1 MKRLDKNTRVLLGL
15 AAVIGLMIG
24 LVSQAEPI
32 YRMFCGATG
41 LGGTTQNAAMAPAQ
55 TKDRYVT
62 VSFDANTDPT
72 LPWDF
77 APEARSLRV
86 KLGEVAKVT
95 FRVQS
100 HSARTTIGTA
110 VHNVQPDKAGLYFDK
125 LQCFCFTKQVL
136 KPGEAR
142 ELPVQFFVDPALA
155 NDREEDDVRNITL
168 SYTFYLAKDQSKAH
182 TQISATSSSSSNP

>member
-1 MKRLDKNTRVLLGL
+1 MKRRDKNTRLLFVL
-15 AAVIGLMIG
+15 AVVIGLMIG
-24 LVSQAEPI
+24 LVSQAAPI

-41 LGGTTQNAAMAPAQ
+41 LGGTTQNAKVAPLE

-62 VSFDANTDPT
+62 VSFDANVDPA

-77 APEARSLRV
+77 KPETPNIKV
-86 KLGEVAKVT
+86 KLGEVANVK
-95 FRVQS
+95 FRVQNKGE
-100 HSARTTIGTA
+100 RTVVGTA

-142 ELPVQFFVDPALA
+142 DLPVQFFIDPAMA
-155 NDREEDDVRNITL
+155 QNREEDDVKNITL
-168 SYTFYLAKDQSKAH
+168 SYTFYLSKDQSKAR
-182 TQISATSSSSSNP
+182 TQVSTTTFSNP